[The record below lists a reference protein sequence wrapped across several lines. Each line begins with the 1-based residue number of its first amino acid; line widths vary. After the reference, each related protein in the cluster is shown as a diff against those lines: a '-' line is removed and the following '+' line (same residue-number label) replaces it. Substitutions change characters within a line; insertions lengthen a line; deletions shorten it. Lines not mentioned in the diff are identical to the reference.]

1 MARLILLVN
10 SMHTGGAERVAATLV
25 NAWAARGDEVT
36 LLVTFSGRGG
46 CHYRIHDRVA
56 VIYLSDLSGV
66 IGRNLCG
73 YLRRFIALRRFIKR
87 QSANA
92 VVSFLTDVNVV
103 TLLATRGL
111 KIPVIVSERTHPP
124 MMPLGRFWEGLRRLT
139 YPWADRVVM
148 LSQDGV
154 DWLKAIIPVAR
165 GVIIPNPVIYPL
177 PISEP
182 LLEVCS
188 MVISDRKVMLA
199 VGRMDSGK
207 QFDRL
212 IEAFFGLSHRF
223 QDWDLVILGEG
234 PERPILEQQVTML
247 GLQGR
252 VMLPGR
258 AGNIGQWYERADLYV
273 MSSRFEGFPNV
284 LAEAMAHGCAAVS
297 YDCDTGPRDIIR
309 HGIDGLLVK
318 PVGDV
323 PALQAALLELMG
335 DDLKRTEMA
344 NNAREVLDRFSS
356 TKILEIWDSL
366 LCAVAQE
373 ANRK

>member
-1 MARLILLVN
+1 MKIGLVIH
-10 SMHTGGAERVAATLV
+10 SMGCGGAERVSASLV
-25 NAWAARGDEVT
+25 NAWAEQGHQVA
-36 LLVTFSGRGG
+36 LITFSDQSADFYALNPRVQ
-46 CHYRIHDRVA
+46 RISLSLASDSTGIFNAVA
-56 VIYLSDLSGV
+56 A
-66 IGRNLCG
+66 N
-73 YLRRFIALRRFIKR
+73 LRRVSALRRKLAQIKPDVVVGMM
-87 QSANA
+87 SASA
-92 VVSFLTDVNVV
+92 VTV
-103 TLLATRGL
+103 LLATRGL

-344 NNAREVLDRFSS
+344 NNAREVGQKFSKSRVLD
-356 TKILEIWDSL
+356 IWDGLFISL
-366 LCAVAQE
+366 
-373 ANRK
+373 RKPKV